1 VTGGCY
7 FFTVVTYSRRP
18 FFEQPERVD
27 LLREAFRWTQRQR
40 PFCLEAIAILP
51 DHLHCLWQLPEGDS
65 DYSGRWRSLKQWVAH
80 RVPATVNHRG
90 EKAIWQRRFWE
101 HWIRDEED
109 WRRHLDYIH
118 YNPVKHGY
126 VECPADWPYSSFRHA
141 VERGWYASDWGRT
154 KPDGIDAMELE

>member
-1 VTGGCY
+1 MSRYHRIRVTGGCY

-27 LLREAFRWTQRQR
+27 LLREAFRWMQRQR

-101 HWIRDEED
+101 HWIQDEED

-118 YNPVKHGY
+118 TI
-126 VECPADWPYSSFRHA
+126 R
-141 VERGWYASDWGRT
+141 
-154 KPDGIDAMELE
+154 